1 MSKNIGTLI
10 SAAIRPNDS
19 LDLIASALAREI
31 QGGLHSVENLT
42 QRNQIYTVRREW
54 GMLVS
59 VYNDGANTGYYTLT
73 KNLSSDDLADNANWQ
88 KLEIGKSKFWLDPAI
103 EFVYDPSNITSPSIG
118 DRFIVGTPST
128 GIFASHSGEV
138 AIFNGAGYTFETP
151 NRGSVILNLD
161 TENLYFYTN
170 DWPNGGWTEL
180 AGGTSSGG
188 DGTSGTSGSSGT
200 SGVAGTS
207 GSSGTSG
214 VAGTSG
220 SSGTSGVSSHIIFQ
234 DSPTIGFVTSSS
246 GTDIIVSANI
256 FTGSIDPSYLNIGT
270 NPGPTSGYVLSTDES
285 GNFEWVQQSTGG
297 FTLSIIDYNTGETFS
312 GVQNIIFR
320 GGVVNVPTG
329 SGTATAVGVLGTPP
343 TVTVWIPLPNYAPY
357 FSPTLFTST
366 TDRFISFPDGGFFD
380 VGDWSPSSDFSSNTL
395 RPTTNSTTPILA
407 FTESNFGVYTTGTTM
422 SFTVYDGSG
431 AILSQITNYTINSV
445 GSTGSLGITLSVT
458 AFSADEDRYKAS
470 VSGTIDLNTILP
482 NGGRFYYTVYHYNSE
497 GPGNVSG
504 GVYGFSSSN
513 IFYDDDGSSSSIT
526 IGGPLDF
533 EEYSNSLVYYSGVAF
548 YKVGQTFSLTAS
560 SINLLNDQ
568 SFPNS
573 VQLRYT
579 LTSMAVSGNFDA
591 FADGSKSGIGVAI
604 TGWDINYNNSGL
616 TYSRLVTV
624 NQTGQYIPGYSTNNT
639 VSTTPSS
646 YINLSYY
653 DWVLV
658 GTTQSLRKLLLFD
671 TLTPASPTYNNDP
684 IESELGRLL
693 VSSITQSGT
702 ASFDSTQ
709 SLATTYTDELQYMWG
724 RVIYPQTNFTT
735 YRPLINSG
743 LSVNY
748 TGLTGSVKTFNIFT
762 NLNTNQ
768 TTGVTFSGYRWH
780 VTSYTKGGSSFGNGI
795 FTINSNFSESYLD
808 YDFNLLTSGTGEL
821 VILVGIDNTGS
832 NLTPDSFMFVS
843 SDPSTLYPGRV
854 EGPTYNL
861 SAGSESNKKIK
872 FDKGAGTATVN
883 KVWLLIGYKNTA
895 TGKNLR
901 FTNIAL
907 A

>member
-1 MSKNIGTLI
+1 
-10 SAAIRPNDS
+10 
-19 LDLIASALAREI
+19 
-31 QGGLHSVENLT
+31 
-42 QRNQIYTVRREW
+42 
-54 GMLVS
+54 
-59 VYNDGANTGYYTLT
+59 
-73 KNLSSDDLADNANWQ
+73 
-88 KLEIGKSKFWLDPAI
+88 
-103 EFVYDPSNITSPSIG
+103 
-118 DRFIVGTPST
+118 
-128 GIFASHSGEV
+128 
-138 AIFNGAGYTFETP
+138 
-151 NRGSVILNLD
+151 
-161 TENLYFYTN
+161 
-170 DWPNGGWTEL
+170 
-180 AGGTSSGG
+180 
-188 DGTSGTSGSSGT
+188 
-200 SGVAGTS
+200 
-207 GSSGTSG
+207 
-214 VAGTSG
+214 
-220 SSGTSGVSSHIIFQ
+220 
-234 DSPTIGFVTSSS
+234 
-246 GTDIIVSANI
+246 
-256 FTGSIDPSYLNIGT
+256 
-270 NPGPTSGYVLSTDES
+270 
-285 GNFEWVQQSTGG
+285 
-297 FTLSIIDYNTGETFS
+297 
-312 GVQNIIFR
+312 
-320 GGVVNVPTG
+320 
-329 SGTATAVGVLGTPP
+329 
-343 TVTVWIPLPNYAPY
+343 
-357 FSPTLFTST
+357 
-366 TDRFISFPDGGFFD
+366 
-380 VGDWSPSSDFSSNTL
+380 
-395 RPTTNSTTPILA
+395 
-407 FTESNFGVYTTGTTM
+407 M

-431 AILSQITNYTINSV
+431 DILSQITNYTINSV

-458 AFSADEDRYKAS
+458 SFSADEDRYKAS

-497 GPGNVSG
+497 GPGNVSS

-579 LTSMAVSGNFDA
+579 LTSMAVSSSFDA

-604 TGWDINYNNSGL
+604 TGWNINYNNSGL

-624 NQTGQYIPGYSTNNT
+624 NQTDQYIPGYSTNNT

-653 DWVLV
+653 DWGLA
-658 GTTQSLRKLLLFD
+658 GTTQSLSKLLLFD
-671 TLTPASPTYNNDP
+671 TLTPVSPTYNNDP
-684 IESELGRLL
+684 IESESGRLL
-693 VSSITQSGT
+693 ISSITQSGT

-709 SLATTYTDELQYMWG
+709 SLDTTYTDELQYMWG

-795 FTINSNFSESYLD
+795 FTINSNFLESYLD
-808 YDFNLLTSGTGEL
+808 YDFNLLTSGTGDL

-832 NLTPDSFMFVS
+832 NLTPDSFLFIS

-872 FDKGAGTATVN
+872 FDKGAGTATVS

>member
-10 SAAIRPNDS
+10 SAPIRPNDS
-19 LDLIASALAREI
+19 LDLISSALAREI

-73 KNLSSDDLADNANWQ
+73 KNLSSENLADNGNWE
-88 KLEIGKSKFWLDPAI
+88 KLDLGKSKFWLDPAI
-103 EFVYDPSNITSPSIG
+103 KFVYDPSNITSPSIG

-138 AIFNGAGYTFETP
+138 AIFNGTGYTYETP
-151 NRGSVILNLD
+151 ENGSVILNLD
-161 TENLYFYTN
+161 LNTLYYYT
-170 DWPNGGWTEL
+170 DVWPNGDWDQL
-180 AGGTSSGG
+180 SGGTSSGG
-188 DGTSGTSGSSGT
+188 GGTSGTSGQSGT
-200 SGVAGTS
+200 SGTS
-207 GSSGTSG
+207 GEPGTSGTSG
-214 VAGTSG
+214 Q
-220 SSGTSGVSSHIIFQ
+220 SGTSGTSGNSSYIIFQ

-246 GTDIIVSANI
+246 GSDIIVSANI
-256 FTGSIDPSYLNIGT
+256 FTGSIDPSYLNIGA

-297 FTLSIIDYNTGETFS
+297 FTLSVIDYNTGETFS

-320 GGVVNVPTG
+320 GGVVTVPTG
-329 SGTATAVGVLGTPP
+329 GGTATAVGVLGTPP

-366 TDRFISFPDGGFFD
+366 TDRFISFPDGGFFN

-458 AFSADEDRYKAS
+458 SFSADEDRYKAS

-497 GPGNVSG
+497 GPGNVSS

-573 VQLRYT
+573 VQLRYN
-579 LTSMAVSGNFDA
+579 LTNMAVSGNFDA

-604 TGWDINYNNSGL
+604 TGWNINYNNSGL

-653 DWVLV
+653 DWVLA
-658 GTTQSLRKLLLFD
+658 GTTQSLSKLLLFD

-684 IESELGRLL
+684 IESESGRLR

-709 SLATTYTDELQYMWG
+709 SLNTTYTDELQYMWG

-768 TTGVTFSGYRWH
+768 TTAVTFSGYRWH

-795 FTINSNFSESYLD
+795 FTINSNFLESYLD
-808 YDFNLLTSGTGEL
+808 YDFNLLTSGTGDL

-832 NLTPDSFMFVS
+832 NLTPDSFLFIS

-854 EGPTYNL
+854 EGPIYNL
-861 SAGSESNKKIK
+861 SAASESNKKIK